1 MMCKNPYGGVPKAFF
16 FIYKKTFG
24 APMGTPVMGALW
36 VSILGALWASILGT
50 LPASILGPLRAS
62 ILGALRATIMVMW
75 ISNYSHVYPFSKRI
89 NSLLYVACE
98 PTGQSSFGCNWL
110 SV

>member
-1 MMCKNPYGGVPKAFF
+1 MMCKNPYGGVPKVFF

-36 VSILGALWASILGT
+36 VSILGALWASILG
-50 LPASILGPLRAS
+50 PLRAS

-75 ISNYSHVYPFSKRI
+75 ISNYSNVYPFSKRI